1 MSGDDASAS
10 AGEGRPADGTAP
22 GAPAVPEGEPADAR
36 VFRPLDPRVVNLW
49 RVQRLLPFGVLL
61 LLMLGPVGF
70 GVVAVDADWL
80 RALIG
85 GAWFVL
91 LAVALFYVVVHP
103 ILLYRATGFR
113 IDERVIEIKSGV
125 LFRSL
130 RLVPLSRLQHVDLQ
144 TDPMERMFGL
154 STLVLHTAGT
164 HSARVGIDGLD
175 AEEALRLRDR
185 FVVLGEE
192 DGV

>member
-1 MSGDDASAS
+1 MSGDDAR
-10 AGEGRPADGTAP
+10 GEGPPADGPPLA
-22 GAPAVPEGEPADAR
+22 APAAPEAESPDAR
-36 VFRPLDPRVVNLW
+36 AFRPLDPRVVNLW
-49 RVQRLLPFGVLL
+49 RVQRLIPFGIFL

-70 GVVAVDADWL
+70 GVAAVDADWL
-80 RALIG
+80 RVVIG
-85 GAWFVL
+85 ASWFL
-91 LAVALFYVVVHP
+91 LLVVALFHVVVHP

-175 AEEALRLRDR
+175 AEEAMRLRDR
-185 FVVLGEE
+185 FVVLGEN